1 MLMTWHSYQEEEE
14 EEEEEEGVVV
24 EFDEMASK
32 TVTAVLG
39 RI

>member
-1 MLMTWHSYQEEEE
+1 MTWHSYQEEEE
-14 EEEEEEGVVV
+14 EGIMV